1 MMKMLVR
8 DKIVCFK
15 DFGISLLLPCYSSPD
30 GSQHPLHTTSDAMP
44 GGDGLGH
51 VVISDGGGG
60 RGRLIFLY
68 KMYKVIKL
76 GIL

>member
-1 MMKMLVR
+1 MMKRLVR

-30 GSQHPLHTTSDAMP
+30 GSQHPLHTTPDAMP

-60 RGRLIFLY
+60 EGEAIFLY

>member
-1 MMKMLVR
+1 MMKRLVR

-51 VVISDGGGG
+51 VVISDGETMETMETWCH
-60 RGRLIFLY
+60 IENA
-68 KMYKVIKL
+68 
-76 GIL
+76 

>member
-30 GSQHPLHTTSDAMP
+30 GSQHPLHTTPDAMP

-51 VVISDGGGG
+51 VVITDGGGGG
-60 RGRLIFLY
+60 RGRLIFFCT
-68 KMYKVIKL
+68 KCMK
-76 GIL
+76 

>member
-1 MMKMLVR
+1 MMKRLVR

-30 GSQHPLHTTSDAMP
+30 GSQHPLHTTPDAMP

-51 VVISDGGGG
+51 VVISDGGGA
-60 RGRLIFLY
+60 RGRLIFF
-68 KMYKVIKL
+68 VQNV
-76 GIL
+76 